1 MGLRA
6 RLAVLGGLAVWAQ
19 RRRAAA
25 AGGERL
31 ELELK
36 LVQVVFRHGARTPLR
51 AVPGAPP
58 VEWHPTLL
66 DVPTQTKFDYT
77 VTDLSGR
84 PRPPSPYDEQYKKTT
99 FKGGAIAGQLTTVG
113 MQQMFALGQR
123 LRRSYVEEANFL
135 SPTFKPAEVFVR
147 STNIFRNLESTRC
160 LLAGLYQQQKE
171 AFCWRPA
178 WICCHQCCNF
188 RSTEEVSIYRLQQRV
203 PGPVIIVT
211 DEASSEILYPN
222 YQNCQRLKCLS
233 REKLKNA
240 QLQPGI
246 SDDLKTIKE
255 KMGIDG
261 DKSVDFFLL
270 LDNILA
276 EQVHNLPSCPVLKN
290 FRQTVE
296 RRSVDSVLFLL
307 EESSREVLQMSVGL
321 LFYTLQKNITEATD
335 PSSPAEKARK
345 LILYAS
351 HDVTLIP
358 LLVALGTFDH
368 KWPPYAADVTLELYQ
383 HQQSKEWFVRMSYH
397 GEEQVV
403 KGCRAG
409 LCPLEEFLQVL
420 SQYAV
425 SPEEYNNL
433 CSQMEQNQQ
442 TDS

>member
-99 FKGGAIAGQLTTVG
+99 FKVSSLLSIQGGAIAGQLTTVG

-171 AFCWRPA
+171 
-178 WICCHQCCNF
+178 
-188 RSTEEVSIYRLQQRV
+188 
-203 PGPVIIVT
+203 GPVIIVT

-276 EQVHNLPSCPVLKN
+276 EQVHSLPSCPVLKN

>member
-1 MGLRA
+1 MGWGRRVALLGA
-6 RLAVLGGLAVWAQ
+6 LAAWAQ

-25 AGGERL
+25 AGGQR
-31 ELELK
+31 ELDLK

-51 AVPGAPP
+51 PVPGAPP
-58 VEWHPTLL
+58 VEWRPALL
-66 DVPTQTKFDYT
+66 DIPAQTKFDYT
-77 VTDLSGR
+77 VTDLSGN
-84 PRPPSPYDEQYKKTT
+84 PRPPSPYDEQYKKTI

-123 LRRSYVEEANFL
+123 LRRHYVEETNFL

-171 AFCWRPA
+171 
-178 WICCHQCCNF
+178 
-188 RSTEEVSIYRLQQRV
+188 
-203 PGPVIIVT
+203 GPVVIVT
-211 DEASSEILYPN
+211 DEASSEFLYPN

-233 REKLKNA
+233 REKLKNS

-255 KMGIDG
+255 QMGIDG
-261 DKSVDFFLL
+261 DKSIDFFNL

-276 EQVHNLPSCPVLKN
+276 EQVHDLPSCPVLKS
-290 FRQTVE
+290 FWETVE
-296 RRSVDSVLFLL
+296 RRSVDSMLFIL
-307 EESSREVLQMSVGL
+307 EEGSREVLQMSVGL

-335 PSSPAEKARK
+335 PLSPAGEARK

-383 HQQSKEWFVRMSYH
+383 HQQSKEWFVRLSYH

-433 CSQMEQNQQ
+433 CSQVEQNQPS
-442 TDS
+442 DS

>member
-1 MGLRA
+1 MLEGPRIL
-6 RLAVLGGLAVWAQ
+6 LKHYLFVLEQ
-19 RRRAAA
+19 
-25 AGGERL
+25 
-31 ELELK
+31 
-36 LVQVVFRHGARTPLR
+36 
-51 AVPGAPP
+51 

-66 DVPTQTKFDYT
+66 DVPTQTKLEYT
-77 VTDLSGR
+77 VTDLNGR

-135 SPTFKPAEVFVR
+135 SPTFKPTEV
-147 STNIFRNLESTRC
+147 L
-160 LLAGLYQQQKE
+160 
-171 AFCWRPA
+171 
-178 WICCHQCCNF
+178 
-188 RSTEEVSIYRLQQRV
+188 
-203 PGPVIIVT
+203 
-211 DEASSEILYPN
+211 
-222 YQNCQRLKCLS
+222 
-233 REKLKNA
+233 EKLKDA

-246 SDDLKTIKE
+246 SDDLKAIKE
-255 KMGIDG
+255 KMGIEG

-276 EQVHNLPSCPVLKN
+276 EQVHNLPSCPVLKD
-290 FRQTVE
+290 FRQTIE
-296 RRSVDSVLFLL
+296 RRSVDSLLFLL

-321 LFYTLQKNITEATD
+321 LFCTLQKNITEATD

-358 LLVALGTFDH
+358 LLVALGIFDH

-403 KGCRAG
+403 KGCRAA
-409 LCPLEEFLQVL
+409 LCPLEEFLHVL
-420 SQYAV
+420 SQYSV

>member
-1 MGLRA
+1 RCCHQRFERKGGCGGPGGA
-6 RLAVLGGLAVWAQ
+6 WGGPGGLPPPGLPPPGLPAEAALAQ
-19 RRRAAA
+19 
-25 AGGERL
+25 
-31 ELELK
+31 
-36 LVQVVFRHGARTPLR
+36 
-51 AVPGAPP
+51 
-58 VEWHPTLL
+58 VEWHPRLL
-66 DVPTQTKFDYT
+66 EVPARTKLDYT
-77 VTDLSGR
+77 VTDLNGG
-84 PRPPSPYDEQYKKTT
+84 PRPPSPYEENYKKTT

-113 MQQMFALGQR
+113 MQQMFALGEG

-135 SPTFKPAEVFVR
+135 SPTFKPAEVLVR

-171 AFCWRPA
+171 G
-178 WICCHQCCNF
+178 
-188 RSTEEVSIYRLQQRV
+188 SVV
-203 PGPVIIVT
+203 IVT

-222 YQNCQRLKCLS
+222 YHNCHNLEQQ
-233 REKLKNA
+233 KLKNA
-240 QLQPGI
+240 LLQPGI

-270 LDNILA
+270 LDNLYA
-276 EQVHNLPSCPVLKN
+276 EQVHGLPSCPVLKN
-290 FRQTVE
+290 FQQTVE
-296 RRSVDSVLFLL
+296 RRSIDSLLFFL
-307 EESSREVLQMSVGL
+307 EDGSREVLQMCVGV
-321 LFYTLQKNITEATD
+321 LFYTLQKNITEAAD
-335 PSSPAEKARK
+335 SSSPAEKARK

-383 HQQSKEWFVRMSYH
+383 HRQSKEWFVRVSYH

-409 LCPLEEFLQVL
+409 LCPLEEFLEVL
-420 SQYAV
+420 SQYSV

-433 CSQMEQNQQ
+433 CSQMEENQQ
-442 TDS
+442 SDS

>member
-1 MGLRA
+1 MGWGT
-6 RLAVLGGLAVWAQ
+6 RLGLLGGLALWAQ
-19 RRRAAA
+19 GRRAAA
-25 AGGERL
+25 AAGQDDSGGGSSSSSRERRD
-31 ELELK
+31 LELK

-51 AVPGAPP
+51 PLPGAAP

-66 DVPTQTKFDYT
+66 DVPAQTKFDYV
-77 VTDLSGR
+77 VTDLNGG
-84 PRPPSPYDEQYKKTT
+84 PQPPSPYEEHYKKITL
-99 FKGGAIAGQLTTVG
+99 KGGAIAGQLTTVG

-135 SPTFKPAEVFVR
+135 SPTFKPAEVFIR

-171 AFCWRPA
+171 G
-178 WICCHQCCNF
+178 
-188 RSTEEVSIYRLQQRV
+188 SVV
-203 PGPVIIVT
+203 IVT

-222 YQNCQRLKCLS
+222 YYNCQRLKCLS
-233 REKLKNA
+233 RHKMKNA
-240 QLQPGI
+240 SQQPGI
-246 SDDLKTIKE
+246 SDDLRTIKE

-290 FRQTVE
+290 FQQTVE
-296 RRSVDSVLFLL
+296 RRSVDSLLFLL
-307 EESSREVLQMSVGL
+307 EDSS
-321 LFYTLQKNITEATD
+321 
-335 PSSPAEKARK
+335 RK

-358 LLVALGTFDH
+358 LLVATGTFDH

-383 HQQSKEWFVRMSYH
+383 HRLSKEWFVRMTYH

-409 LCPLEEFLQVL
+409 LCPLGEFLEVL
-420 SQYAV
+420 AQYSV

-433 CSQMEQNQQ
+433 CSQMEGNQQ
-442 TDS
+442 SDS